1 MDPDA
6 NRFNYF
12 GLTDEFASLER
23 AKYVILPVPYEQTT
37 SFGKGTALGP
47 EAILTASREVE
58 LYDGETDSEP
68 YMAGIHTLPAL
79 DLNSL
84 SQDRAISSIG
94 NAASAVVEKRKFLV
108 TVGGE
113 HSISAAPVRALAEK
127 YPDLSVLQIDAHA
140 DLREEYQGSRFSHAC
155 AMRRIR
161 DVVST
166 TVGVG
171 IRSLTADEAGLI
183 RRERI
188 PTFFAQDIVGRN
200 DWQSKSIEKLGE
212 NVYITIDLDGLDP
225 SVIPGVGT
233 PEPGGLGWYETLA
246 YLRQVC
252 RSRNVVGFDVV
263 ELMPIAGSLVSEFA
277 AAKLIYKL
285 IAYLNLPR

>member
-58 LYDGETDSEP
+58 LYDRETDSEP

-79 DLNSL
+79 DLNSP

-166 TVGVG
+166 TVGIG